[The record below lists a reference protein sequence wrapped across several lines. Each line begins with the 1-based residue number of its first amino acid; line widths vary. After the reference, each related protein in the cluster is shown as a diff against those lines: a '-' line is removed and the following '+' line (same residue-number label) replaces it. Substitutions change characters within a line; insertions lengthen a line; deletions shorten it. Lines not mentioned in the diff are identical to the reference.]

1 MFNTFVLSLTE
12 QLHGKKI
19 AVILSDATGVT
30 ERTWRNRSVKG
41 WESSEVELK
50 ENSKRQLSAFRRK
63 LQDGGYSEVEA
74 NHIIARHP
82 SVREARWLPTAGLI
96 FDLSLPLTEEY
107 DDVVSIATEFDRLCF
122 AIKDAYDS
130 EEILR
135 VQSSLIDASK
145 WLLSY
150 CPEDLRAEKISEFE
164 YKIRGTS
171 DLDALKEHGQRLG
184 VEMVLH
190 VLSCWDLNFCSVY
203 FGGKFQAYPL
213 FELVMPRVA
222 PNIDLISGSGQFVR
236 NGKGV
241 KSGHFQKSI
250 FRFFDFLGVL
260 FYWLKFNQ
268 LPSQLPSVKEIASW
282 CNESERRIVNWRDE
296 TTRFTHRD
304 LETIFR
310 AALGTNDKKP
320 FSMPLPSP
328 LLVAAL
334 IWSPL
339 LRKESDGRVSLTL
352 MFDDYSASWSRNLT
366 RLKGKGLK
374 FGEIPL
380 PPFLT
385 DQPEGNRSPE
395 L

>member
-1 MFNTFVLSLTE
+1 M
-12 QLHGKKI
+12 
-19 AVILSDATGVT
+19 
-30 ERTWRNRSVKG
+30 KG

-171 DLDALKEHGQRLG
+171 DLDALN
-184 VEMVLH
+184 VELH
-190 VLSCWDLNFCSVY
+190 PKLTHWGC
-203 FGGKFQAYPL
+203 GG
-213 FELVMPRVA
+213 
-222 PNIDLISGSGQFVR
+222 
-236 NGKGV
+236 
-241 KSGHFQKSI
+241 
-250 FRFFDFLGVL
+250 FLGLV
-260 FYWLKFNQ
+260 
-268 LPSQLPSVKEIASW
+268 V
-282 CNESERRIVNWRDE
+282 V
-296 TTRFTHRD
+296 HVH
-304 LETIFR
+304 
-310 AALGTNDKKP
+310 AARPKP
-320 FSMPLPSP
+320 PRYSSGLWPP
-328 LLVAAL
+328 
-334 IWSPL
+334 
-339 LRKESDGRVSLTL
+339 KDSLTL
-352 MFDDYSASWSRNLT
+352 F
-366 RLKGKGLK
+366 RLYHW
-374 FGEIPL
+374 I
-380 PPFLT
+380 
-385 DQPEGNRSPE
+385 
-395 L
+395 